1 MKICV
6 FGAASNAIDKIYIEK
21 VEQLG
26 EEIAKRGHTLVFG
39 AGANGLM
46 GAAARGVHK
55 YGGEIIG
62 IIPSFF
68 KDEKIEAIYENCD
81 QLIFTKDMAERK
93 SNMENLADAFVAV
106 PGGVGTFEEFFQVL
120 TAKQLAR
127 HTKPIA
133 IFDVKNYY
141 KELDDFLRV
150 AVSEKF
156 INEECRKLYDY
167 TDNLDE
173 LFLYLESDK
182 RIVRDVHDLKL
193 G

>member
-93 SNMENLADAFVAV
+93 SNMENLADAFVTV